1 MSNDTPIV
9 GLLTVELYVSD
20 ALTLKDK
27 RSVVKGL
34 LDRLGGRFNVAV
46 AEVGALDNHRT
57 AILALTTVANDSK
70 HVERVLEACRSFI
83 AGEPRAV
90 LQDSS
95 LELL

>member
-46 AEVGALDNHRT
+46 AEVGALDRHRT
-57 AILALTTVANDSK
+57 AVLALTTVANDGK
-70 HVERVLEACRSFI
+70 HVERVLEACRRFI
-83 AGEPRAV
+83 AAEPRAV